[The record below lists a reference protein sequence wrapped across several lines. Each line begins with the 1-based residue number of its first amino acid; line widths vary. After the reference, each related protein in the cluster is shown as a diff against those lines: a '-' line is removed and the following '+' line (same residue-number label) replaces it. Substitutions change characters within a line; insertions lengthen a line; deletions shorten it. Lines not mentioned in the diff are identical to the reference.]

1 MNNPDVPSAPVIP
14 LFGSARGAARK
25 ALSLVV
31 SPETADAP
39 ASLRGS
45 LRTLQRVRSGWRPG
59 TLHKAARAERWR
71 IAREGDAAVYQFTG
85 WLAGAPSSSL
95 TIATALAVDPGARCA
110 LLFPNTWIALGEPSQ
125 PNDALDPSDVLSRAE
140 VWLLEE
146 LRSEAAQAL

>member
-1 MNNPDVPSAPVIP
+1 MNNPDVRNAPVIP
-14 LFGSARGAARK
+14 LFGSARARK
-25 ALSLVV
+25 ALVV
-31 SPETADAP
+31 SPETADSAP

-71 IAREGDAAVYQFTG
+71 IARESDAAIYQFTG
-85 WLAGAPSSSL
+85 WLAGAPSPSL
-95 TIATALAVDPGARCA
+95 TIATALAIDPAGRCA

-125 PNDALDPSDVLSRAE
+125 PNDALDPSDVLRRAE
-140 VWLLEE
+140 AWLLEE